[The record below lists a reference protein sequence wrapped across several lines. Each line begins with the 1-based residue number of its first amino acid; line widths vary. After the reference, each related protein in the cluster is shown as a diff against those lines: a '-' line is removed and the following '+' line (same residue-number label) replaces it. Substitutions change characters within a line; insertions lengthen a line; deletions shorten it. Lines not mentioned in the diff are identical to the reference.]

1 MTWWAWCCWWWNV
14 PAFNLASQFWQH
26 LLVFFLVLFSFSLLC
41 ASLLCSSSA
50 SLSYSNKIIREGE
63 KYTHYLHHQSPRTDG
78 TNGIKGSDAPFSTQH
93 HFDFPLGSP
102 FLQHLAFIDGTLA
115 PNSCWGEEKEREGPD
130 RETPKYVSFVK
141 TGDACKWMIHSTW
154 NTHEDLQLTAA
165 AFQQSASVA
174 PLLLADVTTVQM
186 SVAVAF
192 VLLPISIS
200 WFCRCLF
207 LPLRPRCPSFLSSY
221 NLSSVPSLIT
231 PVNYT
236 VFPQTK
242 WIWSVMTSHYLPQKI
257 RGGGNQ
263 LSVPPTAASPSFSTS
278 DSCDIT
284 GSTYTYIMQP
294 GYKYSHSCL
303 PCLFTVGCNA
313 SWRGLVMTTWGWSSI
328 LIHSANI
335 LRHRGSLCNVL
346 CTHYI
351 LCRNPLRL
359 TNKHSEH
366 TNCVCVCVCSLHHHR
381 CVSQWSVKETPVISV
396 LQSPCY
402 RRHRPIDLSV
412 ILYMALTSSL
422 WVYCTHTQMHE
433 PVCW

>member
-1 MTWWAWCCWWWNV
+1 MNDTFHMKYTWRFAINCC
-14 PAFNLASQFWQH
+14 
-26 LLVFFLVLFSFSLLC
+26 SFS
-41 ASLLCSSSA
+41 A
-50 SLSYSNKIIREGE
+50 KR
-63 KYTHYLHHQSPRTDG
+63 
-78 TNGIKGSDAPFSTQH
+78 
-93 HFDFPLGSP
+93 
-102 FLQHLAFIDGTLA
+102 
-115 PNSCWGEEKEREGPD
+115 
-130 RETPKYVSFVK
+130 V
-141 TGDACKWMIHSTW
+141 
-154 NTHEDLQLTAA
+154 
-165 AFQQSASVA
+165 SVA

-186 SVAVAF
+186 SVVVAF

-207 LPLRPRCPSFLSSY
+207 LPLRPRCPSSLSSY

-335 LRHRGSLCNVL
+335 LRHRGSLCKVL

-351 LCRNPLRL
+351 LCRNPLRQ
-359 TNKHSEH
+359 TN
-366 TNCVCVCVCSLHHHR
+366 TQNTQAVCVFVCV
-381 CVSQWSVKETPVISV
+381 VFTI
-396 LQSPCY
+396 
-402 RRHRPIDLSV
+402 
-412 ILYMALTSSL
+412 TG
-422 WVYCTHTQMHE
+422 
-433 PVCW
+433 VCHSGQ

>member
-1 MTWWAWCCWWWNV
+1 
-14 PAFNLASQFWQH
+14 
-26 LLVFFLVLFSFSLLC
+26 
-41 ASLLCSSSA
+41 
-50 SLSYSNKIIREGE
+50 
-63 KYTHYLHHQSPRTDG
+63 
-78 TNGIKGSDAPFSTQH
+78 
-93 HFDFPLGSP
+93 
-102 FLQHLAFIDGTLA
+102 
-115 PNSCWGEEKEREGPD
+115 
-130 RETPKYVSFVK
+130 
-141 TGDACKWMIHSTW
+141 
-154 NTHEDLQLTAA
+154 
-165 AFQQSASVA
+165 
-174 PLLLADVTTVQM
+174 M